1 VSFQELV
8 QVFGLPGAMLV
19 TALLLLYYDKV
30 VSGTRYR
37 RVLRE
42 RDSLLRLVLN
52 SQQKTATAADMV
64 EALTEPVRKR
74 ESDEGD

>member
-1 VSFQELV
+1 
-8 QVFGLPGAMLV
+8 
-19 TALLLLYYDKV
+19 
-30 VSGTRYR
+30 
-37 RVLRE
+37 
-42 RDSLLRLVLN
+42 LRLVLN

>member
-1 VSFQELV
+1 VSFQDLV
-8 QVFGLPGAMLV
+8 EIFGLPGAMLV
-19 TALLLLYYDKV
+19 TALLMLYYDKV
-30 VSGTRYR
+30 VPGHRYQ
-37 RVLRE
+37 RVVRQ

>member
-52 SQQKTATAADMV
+52 SQQKTTTAADMV